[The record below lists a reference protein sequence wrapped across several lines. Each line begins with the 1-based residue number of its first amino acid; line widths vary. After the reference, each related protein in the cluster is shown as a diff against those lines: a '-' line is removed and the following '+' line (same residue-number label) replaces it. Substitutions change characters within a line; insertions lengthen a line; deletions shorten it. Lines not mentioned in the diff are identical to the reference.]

1 MSRKSTVHLAKKAG
15 GSLQKAGTRG
25 CVGGRVLLRVELPEL
40 GPLADLGEAAVE
52 PAACHQLVVRAALGD
67 APVLD
72 DEDPVG
78 LARGF
83 DDLLVRRV
91 GAAELDVIF
100 DGVREEVDVLS
111 RRW

>member
-1 MSRKSTVHLAKKAG
+1 M
-15 GSLQKAGTRG
+15 
-25 CVGGRVLLRVELPEL
+25 LPEL

-78 LARGF
+78 IARGF

-100 DGVREEVDVLS
+100 DGVREEADVLVNVILRGRAS
-111 RRW
+111 TASVATLAKNGVG

>member
-25 CVGGRVLLRVELPEL
+25 CVGEGLLRVELPEL

-67 APVLD
+67 A
-72 DEDPVG
+72 
-78 LARGF
+78 RGF

-91 GAAELDVIF
+91 GAAELNVIF

-111 RRW
+111 RRC